1 MKPTL
6 NLFSSFNKGA
16 EMRTDN
22 ADVTLKCRDRLSTV
36 PPPPTPFHIKNN
48 QEGIEA
54 ISFGLLCLEYFRAQR
69 GPELDVIREN
79 TELPE

>member
-1 MKPTL
+1 MLMSLLSVGTGYLQSLPTH
-6 NLFSSFNKGA
+6 
-16 EMRTDN
+16 
-22 ADVTLKCRDRLSTV
+22 
-36 PPPPTPFHIKNN
+36 PPPAPPPFHIKNN

>member
-1 MKPTL
+1 MLMSLLSVGTGYLQSLPTH
-6 NLFSSFNKGA
+6 
-16 EMRTDN
+16 T
-22 ADVTLKCRDRLSTV
+22 
-36 PPPPTPFHIKNN
+36 PTSFHIKNN
-48 QEGIEA
+48 QERIEA

>member
-1 MKPTL
+1 
-6 NLFSSFNKGA
+6 
-16 EMRTDN
+16 MRTDN

-36 PPPPTPFHIKNN
+36 PPHARAPPRLPASPPFHIKNN

>member
-1 MKPTL
+1 MLMSLLSVGTGYLQSLPT
-6 NLFSSFNKGA
+6 
-16 EMRTDN
+16 RT
-22 ADVTLKCRDRLSTV
+22 
-36 PPPPTPFHIKNN
+36 PPTPFHIKNN

-54 ISFGLLCLEYFRAQR
+54 ISFGLLCLEYFLAQR

>member
-1 MKPTL
+1 
-6 NLFSSFNKGA
+6 
-16 EMRTDN
+16 MRTDN

-36 PPPPTPFHIKNN
+36 PPHAHPPPAPPPFHIKNN

>member
-1 MKPTL
+1 
-6 NLFSSFNKGA
+6 
-16 EMRTDN
+16 MRTDN

-36 PPPPTPFHIKNN
+36 PPPPPTPFHIKNN

>member
-1 MKPTL
+1 MLMSLLSVGTGYLQSLPT
-6 NLFSSFNKGA
+6 
-16 EMRTDN
+16 RT
-22 ADVTLKCRDRLSTV
+22 
-36 PPPPTPFHIKNN
+36 PPPPFHIKNN

-54 ISFGLLCLEYFRAQR
+54 ISFGLLCLEYFLAQR

>member
-1 MKPTL
+1 MLMSLLSVGTGYLQSLPT
-6 NLFSSFNKGA
+6 
-16 EMRTDN
+16 
-22 ADVTLKCRDRLSTV
+22 
-36 PPPPTPFHIKNN
+36 PPPPFHIKNN

>member
-1 MKPTL
+1 ML
-6 NLFSSFNKGA
+6 MSL
-16 EMRTDN
+16 
-22 ADVTLKCRDRLSTV
+22 LSVGTGYLQSL
-36 PPPPTPFHIKNN
+36 PPPTPFHIKNN
-48 QEGIEA
+48 QERIEA

>member
-1 MKPTL
+1 MLMSLLSVGTGYLQSLPTR
-6 NLFSSFNKGA
+6 A
-16 EMRTDN
+16 H
-22 ADVTLKCRDRLSTV
+22 
-36 PPPPTPFHIKNN
+36 PPASPPFHIKNN

-54 ISFGLLCLEYFRAQR
+54 ISFGLLCLEYFLAQR

>member
-1 MKPTL
+1 MLMSLLSVGTGYLQSLPT
-6 NLFSSFNKGA
+6 
-16 EMRTDN
+16 RTP
-22 ADVTLKCRDRLSTV
+22 A
-36 PPPPTPFHIKNN
+36 PPPFHIKNN

>member
-1 MKPTL
+1 MLMSLLSVGTGYLQSLPT
-6 NLFSSFNKGA
+6 
-16 EMRTDN
+16 RT
-22 ADVTLKCRDRLSTV
+22 
-36 PPPPTPFHIKNN
+36 PPTAHPPAPPPFHIKNN